1 MNNEMEIETLETNL
15 KEAKRIGEW
24 ICLDYSNAFKENL
37 ISNNQKQKT
46 LEWFSFL
53 FDSKLCLRMAAVYFD
68 LLKIIDYA
76 EK

>member
-37 ISNNQKQKT
+37 ISSN
-46 LEWFSFL
+46 
-53 FDSKLCLRMAAVYFD
+53 
-68 LLKIIDYA
+68 
-76 EK
+76 

>member
-37 ISNNQKQKT
+37 ISNNQTSQ
-46 LEWFSFL
+46 E
-53 FDSKLCLRMAAVYFD
+53 LRMLSLSD
-68 LLKIIDYA
+68 CKSLLLNVMIQSKSLSL
-76 EK
+76 

>member
-46 LEWFSFL
+46 LESFSVS
-53 FDSKLCLRMAAVYFD
+53 FDLNLCLRMAGAF
-68 LLKIIDYA
+68 
-76 EK
+76 